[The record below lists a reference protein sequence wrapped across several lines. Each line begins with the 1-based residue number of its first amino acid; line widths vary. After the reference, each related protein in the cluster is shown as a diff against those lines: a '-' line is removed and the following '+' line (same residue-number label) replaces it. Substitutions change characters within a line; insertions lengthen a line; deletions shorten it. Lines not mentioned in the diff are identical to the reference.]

1 MSGQK
6 KDRTIFRVIVL
17 PLISLLAVELCVLA
31 GSLLFGGVM
40 TKLNQ
45 NARDMLAQQV
55 ENRGN
60 YLVNDMIGNWSN
72 LSMLSEEI
80 NTRVQEKLDAK
91 QFRLEELN
99 ENSEKCIGL
108 LQEIRPELVETMY
121 NKQVSGIFLILNTCD
136 LEGDEVPESLS
147 GIYLR
152 DLDPTSTPSRRNE
165 DILTE
170 RAPVDVVRSGRIATD
185 TGWQPFF
192 SGEDIKQPFFYKPF
206 QTAYADER
214 RLAAKEYGYWTTE
227 TYCLAG
233 DNRRAVAYSMPL
245 ILKDGSVYGVLGVE
259 LLEDYVQSQLPC
271 SELMEEERGSY
282 LLAVSR
288 EESSRLEPV
297 ILSSESMTKETLEEL
312 QFIRDEENGREAE
325 EESGKYYGAVK
336 QLVVYSNNAPFDSEQ
351 WYLVGIGAKRDLF
364 AFATQIQKILLISFA
379 LTMLI
384 GLVGIFWVSYKLS
397 QPVLRLSREVEDA
410 KQSNVLPVL
419 STTGIREID
428 QFAGAITRL
437 QGEVIDSSTRF
448 VQIMNMASVDLAG
461 YEIRED
467 SGSVFVTEN
476 YFPLM
481 GLKGVDIGN
490 LTAEEFRRMQKEAL
504 QDLEYTVSEDGSMV
518 YQIPVQ
524 PEGIRYLRFE
534 NVTEGE
540 RQVGLIEDVTVSTL
554 ERMRV
559 ERERDCDGL
568 TKLYARRGFRRVADA
583 LFLKPDKL
591 KHAGLL
597 MIDLDNL
604 KSTNDRFGHNFGDMY
619 IQTAGRCFLEHT
631 PENTICARISGD
643 EFLLLFYGY
652 DDRNEI
658 REKIKELY
666 RAVGEVEFVLPNGNN
681 MGLSASG
688 GVAWYPEDSR
698 DLSELMK
705 YSDFA
710 MYQVKRSKKGGL
722 REFDAEAYQEKMY
735 QNQCRMEFNQLLESR
750 EVNYHYQPI
759 FHGRTGEPYAYEAL
773 MRVNFPT
780 LRSPETVLRLA
791 REEGRMHD
799 IEYMTLFSSCACYEK
814 LLEQGAVSE
823 QAFLFVNSIAN
834 VRMTDAEEREFHER
848 FARLQ
853 PRIVI
858 EITESEHLD
867 MELVEGKKSVEGF
880 SGIFA
885 LDDYGSGYNS
895 EINLLELKPHF
906 VKVDITII
914 RNIDQD
920 ANKQQIVT
928 NIVQYAHKRNMMVIA
943 EGLESAEEVTKA
955 LELGVDLMQGYF
967 LARPGEAPPAISGEA
982 YRLIQEYWEQV
993 QD

>member
-1 MSGQK
+1 MSERR
-6 KDRTIFRVIVL
+6 KDRTIFHVIVL

-45 NARDMLAQQV
+45 NAQDMLAQQV

-60 YLVNDMIGNWSN
+60 YLMNDMIGNWSN

-80 NTRVQEKLDAK
+80 NTIVQGKLDAK
-91 QFRLEELN
+91 QFQLEELN
-99 ENSEKCIGL
+99 GNSEKCTGL
-108 LQEIRPELVETMY
+108 LKEIRPELVETMY
-121 NKQVSGIFLILNTCD
+121 NKQVSGIFLILNTYD
-136 LEGDEVPESLS
+136 LEGEEAPESLS

-152 DLDPTSTPSRRNE
+152 DLDPTSTPSQRNE

-192 SGEDIKQPFFYKPF
+192 SGEDINQPFFYKPF
-206 QTAYADER
+206 QTAYGDER

-233 DNRRAVAYSMPL
+233 DNRRAISYSVPL
-245 ILKDGSVYGVLGVE
+245 ILKDGSVYGVLGIE
-259 LLEDYVQSQLPC
+259 LLEDYVQSLLPC
-271 SELMEEERGSY
+271 GELMEKERGSY
-282 LLAVSR
+282 LLAVSK
-288 EESSRLEPV
+288 EGNSLLEPV
-297 ILSSESMTKETLEEL
+297 IFSSESMTKGTLEEL
-312 QFIRDEENGREAE
+312 RFTRSEVNDREAE
-325 EESGKYYGAVK
+325 EGSGKYYGAVK
-336 QLVVYSNNAPFDSEQ
+336 PLAVYSNNAPFDSDK
-351 WYLVGIGAKRDLF
+351 WYLVGIGAKENLF
-364 AFATQIQKILLISFA
+364 AFATQIQRILLASFA

-384 GLVGIFWVSYKLS
+384 GLVGIFWVSY
-397 QPVLRLSREVEDA
+397 RLSKPIQRLSHEVEEA

-461 YEIRED
+461 YEIKEGHD
-467 SGSVFVTEN
+467 GVFVTEN

-481 GLKGVDIGN
+481 GLEGVDIGN
-490 LTAEEFRRMQKEAL
+490 LTAEAFKRKQKEAL
-504 QDLEYTVSEDGSMV
+504 QDFEYTVSEDGSVV
-518 YQIPVQ
+518 YQIPVE
-524 PEGIRYLRFE
+524 PEGTRYLRFE
-534 NVTEGE
+534 DVTEGE

-619 IQTAGRCFLEHT
+619 IQTAGKCFLDNT
-631 PENTICARISGD
+631 PANTICARISGD

-652 DDRNEI
+652 DSRDEI
-658 REKIKELY
+658 REKIKKLY
-666 RAVGEVEFVLPNGNN
+666 RAIGEVEFVLPNGSN

-688 GVAWYPEDSR
+688 GVAWYPEDSEE
-698 DLSELMK
+698 LSELMK

-710 MYQVKRSKKGGL
+710 MYQVKRSKKGNL
-722 REFDAEAYQEKMY
+722 REFDAEAYQEKIY
-735 QNQCRMEFNQLLESR
+735 QNQSRLEFNQLLESR
-750 EVNYHYQPI
+750 QVNYHYQPI
-759 FHGRTGEPYAYEAL
+759 FHSRTGEPYAYEAL
-773 MRVNFPT
+773 MRVDFPT

-791 REEGRMHD
+791 REEGRMSD
-799 IEYMTLFSSCACYEK
+799 VEYMTLFCSCERYEK
-814 LLEQGAVSE
+814 LLEQGVVSE

-834 VRMTDAEEREFHER
+834 VRMTEAEEREYHER
-848 FARLQ
+848 FGKLQ

-880 SGIFA
+880 SGMFA

-895 EINLLELKPHF
+895 EINLLELKPQF
-906 VKVDITII
+906 VKVDITIV
-914 RNIDQD
+914 RDMD
-920 ANKQQIVT
+920 KDVNKQQIVT

-943 EGLESAEEVTKA
+943 EGLETAEEVKKS
-955 LELGVDLMQGYF
+955 LELGVDLLQGYF
-967 LARPGEAPPAISGEA
+967 LARPGEVPPAVSEEA
-982 YRLIQEYWEQV
+982 YQLIREYWGQE
-993 QD
+993 